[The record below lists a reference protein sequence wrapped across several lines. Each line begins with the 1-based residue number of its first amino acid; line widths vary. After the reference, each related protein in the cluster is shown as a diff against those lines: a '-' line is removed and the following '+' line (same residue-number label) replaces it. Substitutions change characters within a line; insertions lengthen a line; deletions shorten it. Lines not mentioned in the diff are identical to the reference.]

1 MDKLI
6 SIIIPICEITEKFQ
20 QNLALLSKELEAH
33 FGHFEIIIVHNNS
46 NNPNRNDIV
55 RINSQIIR
63 INSNVPGKGRSLK
76 LGFEHCSGDPVV
88 FLDGDFELHYT
99 DIKNFA
105 ALLDLYGVD
114 IVIGSKRHPYSQVN
128 YPTIRRILSFMYQI
142 FIRIF
147 LHLKGVRDSQVG
159 LKLFRREVLE
169 KSMPRLLCKTYAF
182 DLELLTVA
190 SHLGYGKILEAPI
203 NLKYGGGFKKEG
215 LKELIHLLK
224 IAWPLLIDT
233 LAIIYRLRILKYY
246 DCLTK
251 NTENTKTQKTA

>member
-6 SIIIPICEITEKFQ
+6 SIIIPICEITDQFY
-20 QNLALLSKELEAH
+20 QNLELLSKELAVH
-33 FGHFEIIIVHNNS
+33 FGDFEIIIVHNNLNIS
-46 NNPNRNDIV
+46 NHADSV
-55 RINSQIIR
+55 RVNSDEKIIR
-63 INSNVPGKGRSLK
+63 VNSRVPGKGRALK
-76 LGFEHCSGDPVV
+76 LGFEYSHGDQIV
-88 FLDGDFELHYT
+88 FLDGDFELHYS
-99 DIKNFA
+99 DIKNFV

-128 YPTIRRILSFMYQI
+128 YPAVRRVLSFIYQI

-147 LHLKGVRDSQVG
+147 CDLKGVRDSQVG

-169 KSMPRLLCKTYAF
+169 KSMPRILCKTYAF

-190 SHLGYGKILEAPI
+190 SHLGYSKILEAPI
-203 NLKYGGGFKKEG
+203 KLKYGGGFKKEG
-215 LKELIHLLK
+215 LKELVHLLK

-246 DCLTK
+246 DDKSSNFQETISK
-251 NTENTKTQKTA
+251 